1 MPNRRDG
8 NSGSRSGVL
17 DCLISSN
24 VALPPSESSR
34 HKPSTS
40 ILLPT
45 PTHQLIP
52 PTAFPF
58 LVRINIAL
66 TALRTARRIPTFP
79 DLLTP
84 DFSPGPGV
92 ADGGLKQCPRLS
104 ISKIPIP
111 VTYGQAKALH
121 QPTGPSRGFFH
132 LPSRS
137 CRLLCSEVLARFF
150 NARPPYPVHRMVTPL
165 SLLRITCK
173 TCVEDPEPISAFPV
187 CSIGS
192 HLVATGCGGT
202 YLHVTPSVCLH
213 HTP

>member
-1 MPNRRDG
+1 MVISIVQTYKDRRVARLDIPGTFLTGRRPESVPNRRDG

-111 VTYGQAKALH
+111 VTYGQAKAL
-121 QPTGPSRGFFH
+121 Q
-132 LPSRS
+132 
-137 CRLLCSEVLARFF
+137 
-150 NARPPYPVHRMVTPL
+150 
-165 SLLRITCK
+165 
-173 TCVEDPEPISAFPV
+173 
-187 CSIGS
+187 
-192 HLVATGCGGT
+192 
-202 YLHVTPSVCLH
+202 
-213 HTP
+213 